1 MRVLGCG
8 CSFVNMNTE
17 LFAREMGIREWQV
30 KAVLKLL
37 QEGATLPFI
46 SRYRKEATGNLD
58 EVQVGEIKDRA
69 EKAEALEKRREFV
82 LAQIEELGK
91 LTPELRKQILEA
103 LDMQTL
109 EDLYL
114 PYKARR
120 KTRADVAREKGL
132 EPLAKLLY
140 DQRDPRA
147 MQKVRDFVRDAVPSE
162 EEALQGARDIIAE
175 WINED
180 APLRSKLRQLF
191 EQDAQL
197 SCKNARGKKDNE
209 EAQKFRDYFDHH
221 EPLKRAAGH
230 RFLAMM
236 RGVDLG
242 FLKMSIAPDED
253 RATYILKRHCLHGY
267 SDATDQVRL
276 AMSDAYDRLLQPSL
290 ENEMISAMKEK
301 ADEEAIGVFAVNAK
315 QLLLAPPLGEKR
327 VLALDPGFRTGCKAV
342 VLSEYGDLLL
352 HEAIFPHEP
361 QFQTQKSTELLQK
374 WVKEHRIEA
383 IAIGNGTAGRET
395 DAFVR
400 KALAEEISQGLQVYM
415 VNESGASIY
424 SASAVAREEFPK
436 EDVTVR
442 GAVSIGRR
450 LKDPLAELVKIDPK
464 SIGVGQYQHDVNQTL
479 LQKRLDAVVES
490 AVNGVG
496 VNLNTASKHLLSYVS
511 GLGPVL
517 AKNIVDHREKLGGF
531 EKRSQ
536 LMDVPRLGGKAF
548 EQCAGF
554 LRIRGGQ
561 DVLDNT
567 GVHPER
573 YAVVQKMA
581 KDAGV
586 SLSALVGNEALL
598 SGLALETY
606 VDESKGLGL
615 PTLQDILKELKK
627 PGLDPRGVAEAV
639 TFDDTVRSI
648 NDLQV
653 GMELWGVVTNITNF
667 GAFVDIGVKQD
678 GLVHISQL
686 GHKFVKNPA
695 EVVALSQRVKVR
707 VLEVDRARKR
717 IQLTM
722 KF

>member
-1 MRVLGCG
+1 
-8 CSFVNMNTE
+8 MNTE
-17 LFAREMGIREWQV
+17 VIAQALGVKPWQV

-46 SRYRKEATGNLD
+46 ARYRKEATGNLD
-58 EVQVGEIKDRA
+58 ELQVGEIKDQV
-69 EKAEALEKRREFV
+69 EKAEALEKRREYV
-82 LAQIEELGK
+82 LSQIEELGK
-91 LTPELRKQILEA
+91 MTPELRKLILEA
-103 LDMQTL
+103 VDMQTL

-132 EPLAKLLY
+132 EPLARILY

-147 MQKVRDFVRDAVPSE
+147 MHKVRDFVGDKVPTE

-180 APLRSKLRQLF
+180 AVLRSKMRQLF
-191 EQDAQL
+191 EQDAHL
-197 SCKNARGKKDNE
+197 FCKHARGKKDVE

-236 RGVDLG
+236 RGVELG
-242 FLKMSIAPDED
+242 FLKMTVEPDED
-253 RATYILKRHCLHGY
+253 RATYILKKHCLKGY

-276 AMSDAYDRLLQPSL
+276 AMSDAYSRLLQPRL
-290 ENEMISAMKEK
+290 ENEMIAATKEK

-342 VLSEYGDLLL
+342 VLSEYGDLLH

-361 QFQTQKSTELLQK
+361 QFQTQKSTDLLQK
-374 WVKEHRIEA
+374 WVREYRLEA

-400 KALAEEISQGLQVYM
+400 KALSAEIAQGLQVYM

-517 AKNIVDHREKLGGF
+517 ATNIVSYREKLGGF
-531 EKRSQ
+531 SKRSQ

-554 LRIRGGQ
+554 LRIRGG
-561 DVLDNT
+561 DMALDNT

-581 KDAGV
+581 KDLGVKVQDLLGNESLLRGV
-586 SLSALVGNEALL
+586 SLSQYVNE
-598 SGLALETY
+598 SE
-606 VDESKGLGL
+606 GLGL
-615 PTLQDILKELKK
+615 PTLEDIVKELQK

-653 GMELWGVVTNITNF
+653 GMELWGVVTNLTNF

-686 GHKFVKNPA
+686 GYKYVKNPA
-695 EVVALSQRVKVR
+695 EVVALAQRVKVR

>member
-1 MRVLGCG
+1 
-8 CSFVNMNTE
+8 MNADV
-17 LFAREMGIREWQV
+17 FAKEMGLKSWQV

-46 SRYRKEATGNLD
+46 ARYRKEATGNLD
-58 EVQVGEIKDRA
+58 ELQVGEIKDRA
-69 EKAEALEKRREFV
+69 EKAEALEKRREFI

-91 LTPELRKQILEA
+91 LTPELRKLIVEA
-103 LDMQTL
+103 TDIQTL

-120 KTRADVAREKGL
+120 KTRADIAREKGL
-132 EPLAKLLY
+132 EPLARLIY

-147 MQKVRDFVRDAVPSE
+147 LQKVKDFVGDAVATE
-162 EEALQGARDIIAE
+162 EDALQGARDIIAE

-191 EQDAQL
+191 DQEAHL
-197 SCKNARGKKDNE
+197 YCKHARGKKDVE

-221 EPLKRAAGH
+221 EPLKRTAGH

-236 RGVDLG
+236 RGVELG
-242 FLKMSIAPDED
+242 FLKLSVSPDED
-253 RATYILKRHCLHGY
+253 RATYILKKHCLRGY

-276 AMSDAYDRLLQPSL
+276 AMADAYDRLLQPSL
-290 ENEMISAMKEK
+290 ENEMIAATKEK
-301 ADEEAIGVFAVNAK
+301 ADEEAIGVFATNAK

-361 QFQTQKSTELLQK
+361 QFQTQKSTESLQN
-374 WVKEHRIEA
+374 WVEKYRIEA

-400 KALAEEISQGLQVYM
+400 IALKEQIAQGLQVYM

-464 SIGVGQYQHDVNQTL
+464 SIGVGQYQHDVNQSL

-517 AKNIVDHREKLGGF
+517 AKNIVEYREKVGGF
-531 EKRSQ
+531 VKRSQ

-554 LRIRGGQ
+554 LRIRGG
-561 DVLDNT
+561 DVALDNT

-573 YAVVQKMA
+573 YPVVQKMA
-581 KDAGV
+581 KDLGV
-586 SLSALVGNEALL
+586 KVSDLLGNEAMLKGL
-598 SGLALETY
+598 SLSTY
-606 VDESKGLGL
+606 VNESEGLGL
-615 PTLQDILKELKK
+615 PTLEDIVKELQK

-639 TFDDTVRSI
+639 TFDDTVRGI

-653 GMELWGVVTNITNF
+653 GMELWGVVTNMTNF

-686 GHKFVKNPA
+686 GYKFVKNPA
-695 EVVALSQRVKVR
+695 EVVSLSQRVKVR

>member
-1 MRVLGCG
+1 
-8 CSFVNMNTE
+8 MNADV
-17 LFAREMGIREWQV
+17 FAKEMGLKSWQV

-46 SRYRKEATGNLD
+46 ARYRKEATGNLD
-58 EVQVGEIKDRA
+58 ELQVGEIKDRA
-69 EKAEALEKRREFV
+69 EKAEALEKRREFI

-103 LDMQTL
+103 IDMQTL

-120 KTRADVAREKGL
+120 KTRADIAREKGL
-132 EPLAKLLY
+132 EPLARLIY

-147 MQKVRDFVRDAVPSE
+147 MQKVRDFVGDAVATE
-162 EEALQGARDIIAE
+162 EDALQGARDIIAE

-191 EQDAQL
+191 DQDAHL
-197 SCKNARGKKDNE
+197 YCKHARGKKDVE

-221 EPLKRAAGH
+221 EPLKRTAGH

-236 RGVDLG
+236 RGVELG
-242 FLKMSIAPDED
+242 FLKLSVSPDED
-253 RATYILKRHCLHGY
+253 RATYILKKHCLRGY

-276 AMSDAYDRLLQPSL
+276 AMADAYDRLLQPSL
-290 ENEMISAMKEK
+290 ENEMIAATKEK
-301 ADEEAIGVFAVNAK
+301 ADEEAIGVFATNAK

-361 QFQTQKSTELLQK
+361 QFQTQKSTESLQN
-374 WVKEHRIEA
+374 WVEKYRIEA

-400 KALAEEISQGLQVYM
+400 IALKEQIAQGLQVYM

-464 SIGVGQYQHDVNQTL
+464 SIGVGQYQHDVNQSL

-517 AKNIVDHREKLGGF
+517 AKNIVEYREKVGGF
-531 EKRSQ
+531 VKRSQ

-554 LRIRGGQ
+554 LRIRGG
-561 DVLDNT
+561 DVALENT

-573 YAVVQKMA
+573 YPVVQKMA
-581 KDAGV
+581 KDLGV
-586 SLSALVGNEALL
+586 KVADLLGNEAMLKGL
-598 SGLALETY
+598 SLSTY
-606 VDESKGLGL
+606 VNESEGLGL
-615 PTLQDILKELKK
+615 PTLEDIVKELQK

-639 TFDDTVRSI
+639 TFDDTVRGI

-653 GMELWGVVTNITNF
+653 GMELWGVVTNMTNF

-686 GHKFVKNPA
+686 GYKFVKNPA
-695 EVVALSQRVKVR
+695 EVVSLSQRVKVR

>member
-1 MRVLGCG
+1 
-8 CSFVNMNTE
+8 MNTE
-17 LFAREMGIREWQV
+17 VIAQALGVKPWQV

-37 QEGATLPFI
+37 TEGASLPFI
-46 SRYRKEATGNLD
+46 ARYRKEATGNLD
-58 EVQVGEIKDRA
+58 ELQVGEIKDQA
-69 EKAEALEKRREFV
+69 EKAEALEKRREYV
-82 LAQIEELGK
+82 LSQIEELGK
-91 LTPELRKQILEA
+91 MTPELRKLILEA
-103 LDMQTL
+103 VDMQTL

-132 EPLAKLLY
+132 EPLARILY

-147 MQKVRDFVRDAVPSE
+147 MQKVRDFVGDKVSTE

-180 APLRSKLRQLF
+180 AVLRSKMRQLF
-191 EQDAQL
+191 EQDAHL
-197 SCKNARGKKDNE
+197 FCKHARGKKDVE

-221 EPLKRAAGH
+221 EPLKRVAGH

-236 RGVDLG
+236 RGVELG
-242 FLKMSIAPDED
+242 FLKMTVEPDED
-253 RATYILKRHCLHGY
+253 RATYILKKHCLKGY

-276 AMSDAYDRLLQPSL
+276 AMSDAYSRLLQPSL
-290 ENEMISAMKEK
+290 ENEMIAATKEK

-361 QFQTQKSTELLQK
+361 QFQTQKSTDLLQK
-374 WVKEHRIEA
+374 WVKEYRIEA

-400 KALAEEISQGLQVYM
+400 KALANEIAQGLQVYM

-464 SIGVGQYQHDVNQTL
+464 SIGVGQYQHDVNQSL

-517 AKNIVDHREKLGGF
+517 AKNIVDYREKLGGF
-531 EKRSQ
+531 SKRSQ

-554 LRIRGGQ
+554 LRIRGG
-561 DVLDNT
+561 DSALDNT

-581 KDAGV
+581 KDLGVKVQDLLGNESLLRGV
-586 SLSALVGNEALL
+586 SLGQYVNE
-598 SGLALETY
+598 LE
-606 VDESKGLGL
+606 GLGL
-615 PTLQDILKELKK
+615 PTLEDIVKELQK

-653 GMELWGVVTNITNF
+653 GMELWGVVTNLTNF

-686 GHKFVKNPA
+686 GYKFVKNPA
-695 EVVALSQRVKVR
+695 EVVALAQRVKVR

>member
-1 MRVLGCG
+1 
-8 CSFVNMNTE
+8 MNADV
-17 LFAREMGIREWQV
+17 FAKEMGLKSWQV

-46 SRYRKEATGNLD
+46 ARYRKEATGNLD
-58 EVQVGEIKDRA
+58 ELQVGEIKDRA
-69 EKAEALEKRREFV
+69 EKAEALEKRREFI

-103 LDMQTL
+103 IDMQTL

-120 KTRADVAREKGL
+120 KTRADIAREKGL
-132 EPLAKLLY
+132 EPLARLIY

-147 MQKVRDFVRDAVPSE
+147 MQKVRDFVGDAVATE
-162 EEALQGARDIIAE
+162 EDALQGARDIIAE

-191 EQDAQL
+191 DQDAHL
-197 SCKNARGKKDNE
+197 YCKHARGKKDVE

-221 EPLKRAAGH
+221 EPLKRTAGH

-236 RGVDLG
+236 RGVELG
-242 FLKMSIAPDED
+242 FLKLSVSPDED
-253 RATYILKRHCLHGY
+253 RATYILKKHCLRGY

-276 AMSDAYDRLLQPSL
+276 AMADAYDRLLQPSL
-290 ENEMISAMKEK
+290 ENEMIAATKEK
-301 ADEEAIGVFAVNAK
+301 ADEEAIGVFATNAK

-361 QFQTQKSTELLQK
+361 QFQTQKSTESLQN
-374 WVKEHRIEA
+374 WVEKYRIEA

-400 KALAEEISQGLQVYM
+400 IALKEQIAQGLQVYM

-464 SIGVGQYQHDVNQTL
+464 SIGVGQYQHDVNQSL

-517 AKNIVDHREKLGGF
+517 AKNIVEYREKVGGF
-531 EKRSQ
+531 VKRSQ

-554 LRIRGGQ
+554 LRIRGG
-561 DVLDNT
+561 DVALDNT

-573 YAVVQKMA
+573 YPVVQKMA
-581 KDAGV
+581 KDLGV
-586 SLSALVGNEALL
+586 KVADLLGNEAMLKGL
-598 SGLALETY
+598 SLSTY
-606 VDESKGLGL
+606 VNESEGLGL
-615 PTLQDILKELKK
+615 PTLEDIVKELQK

-639 TFDDTVRSI
+639 TFDDTVRGI

-653 GMELWGVVTNITNF
+653 GMELWGVVTNMTNF

-686 GHKFVKNPA
+686 GYKFVKNPA
-695 EVVALSQRVKVR
+695 EVVSLSQRVKVR